1 MLEQSVE
8 EDGVWVRL
16 LPVIKEFASA
26 RRFEE
31 YQSNA
36 SELIQSYTQFYLGLR
51 SSGMEWLEIN
61 KRYLNLT
68 VILTTSDTDIV
79 QKIRILQLILKANI
93 RYGPN
98 QQVFYLHYLDECTDA
113 DLVLDV
119 RLDLYFVD
127 TAELSNIN

>member
-1 MLEQSVE
+1 
-8 EDGVWVRL
+8 
-16 LPVIKEFASA
+16 
-26 RRFEE
+26 
-31 YQSNA
+31 
-36 SELIQSYTQFYLGLR
+36 
-51 SSGMEWLEIN
+51 MEWLEIN

-98 QQVFYLHYLDECTDA
+98 QRGFSYLHYLDECTDA

-119 RLDLYFVD
+119 RLDLHILLTREQNSQMLIQQNFETID
-127 TAELSNIN
+127 AI